1 MIAENASSVAHRDL
15 PPASPAS
22 LLGGSIVLF
31 YQYKEPEWDSKEHKK
46 ALKTVLELATQH
58 EICGRGRVA
67 PEGLNC
73 TLSGSGAAVRAFCYA
88 LRAWDPLFD
97 NTDFK
102 ITDGVP
108 RAQLFKS
115 LSVKKADELVAYG
128 LRGGDKAPDLGK
140 FAGTHLEADEYH
152 AAMADKDSVIIDVR
166 NAYESAI
173 GSFQPPAG
181 GAELIDPKM
190 RNSIEF
196 PKWLNDAATQEK
208 LKGKKVLM
216 YCTGGIRCERAS
228 ALLNQMAAVNPE
240 KLQLKGVYELRGGIE
255 RYIKTFPEGGNWV
268 GKNYLFD
275 RRMEQLPGSQNEAD
289 ADKSVNA
296 CCCLCRKK
304 WTVYRGHF
312 NCSKSL
318 CGVPVIVCDDCK
330 ERAHAQPKALS
341 CELCREGYR
350 APMSQPDLVGLKRRA
365 EAAVGGGEAAEAAAA
380 EVSNKKTRTEGDEA
394 LVTCDDRLFLGRL
407 PLATSLGKLRTA
419 LTPPQMDYVT
429 GKEKEVTSAN
439 SAVRAVHWL
448 ADAASGAFYG
458 SAVVRMKTA
467 AAAQQ
472 AVTRAASEAGIK
484 VDKKRV
490 KVVFAK
496 VRAEQLH
503 DSFPPADVAQGEY
516 PPIGH

>member
-1 MIAENASSVAHRDL
+1 MIAENAVSVAHREL
-15 PPASPAS
+15 PPLPKPEDSP
-22 LLGGSIVLF
+22 GGSIVLF
-31 YQYKEPEWDSKEHKK
+31 YQYKEPVWDSKAHKK
-46 ALKTVLELATQH
+46 ALKMVIELATKH
-58 EICGRGRVA
+58 EISGRGRVA
-67 PEGLNC
+67 PEGVNC
-73 TLSGSGAAVRAFCYA
+73 TLSGSPAGVRAFCYA
-88 LRAWDPLFD
+88 MRAWDPLFD

-108 RAQLFKS
+108 HAHLFKS
-115 LSVKKADELVAYG
+115 LSVNKADELVAYG
-128 LRGGDKAPDLGK
+128 LAGDKAPNLAK

-152 AAMADKDSVIIDVR
+152 AAMAEKDTVIIDVR

-173 GSFQPPAG
+173 GSFQPPEG

-228 ALLNQMAAVNPE
+228 ALLNQMSAVNPE

-255 RYIKTFPEGGNWV
+255 RYIKTFPEGGNWK

-275 RRMEQLPGSQNEAD
+275 RRMEQVPGAQD
-289 ADKSVNA
+289 AAELEQSINT

-318 CGVPVIVCDDCK
+318 CGTPVIVCDDCK
-330 ERAHAQPKALS
+330 ERAHAQPKALA

-365 EAAVGGGEAAEAAAA
+365 EATIGGGGEEAEGT
-380 EVSNKKTRTEGDEA
+380 SSGKKARKEDDE
-394 LVTCDDRLFLGRL
+394 TSISCDDRLFVARL
-407 PLATSLGKLRTA
+407 PLTTTLTKLGAA
-419 LTPPQMDYVT
+419 LTPPTIDYVT
-429 GKEKEVTSAN
+429 GLAREVTAAN
-439 SAVRAVHWL
+439 SAVESVHWL
-448 ADAASGAFYG
+448 TDAASGAFYG
-458 SAVVRMKTA
+458 SAVVLMNATK
-467 AAAQQ
+467 AAQL
-472 AVTRAASEAGIK
+472 AVERAASETGIK
-484 VDKKRV
+484 MDKKRLRV
-490 KVVFAK
+490 TFAK
-496 VRAEQLH
+496 LKAGQQEEA
-503 DSFPPADVAQGEY
+503 FPPAGAAQGEY
-516 PPIGH
+516 PPLGR